1 MEPIL
6 AAVDLSKR
14 YGPFQALQAVSF
26 TLLPGEV
33 VGFLGPNG
41 AGKSTTMKILTGFVA
56 PTSGSA
62 RIAGFDLVSD
72 PLACRRSIG
81 YLPEELPLYLDMTVT
96 AYLDHVA
103 RLKGVPRSARRR
115 EVVDAIASAWLAE
128 NANRHIRK
136 LSQGNRQRV
145 GLAQALIGRP
155 PILILD
161 EPTSGLDPAQVAN
174 FRELIRSLSTHHT
187 ILLST
192 HILAE
197 VEATC
202 SRVVVVHR
210 GRTVAA
216 EPIEALRRRATQVT
230 RLRLRT
236 RSADAAPLHAAL
248 RATAWVTVVSAEGD
262 SAMLDAPPERRAEL
276 VALAEAHG
284 GVREVSEERRSLED
298 VFRDLIASGTP
309 GTAGASE
316 TPGASAAAPAARAS
330 GA

>member
-6 AAVDLSKR
+6 VARELSKR
-14 YGPFQALQAVSF
+14 YGPFQALHGVSF
-26 TLLPGEV
+26 SLQPGEV

-56 PTSGSA
+56 PSSGSA
-62 RIAGFDLVSD
+62 LIAGHDLGQD
-72 PLACRRSIG
+72 PLACRRAIG

-103 RLKGVPRSARRR
+103 RLKGVARAARRR
-115 EVVDAIASAWLAE
+115 EVVDAVQAAWLTE
-128 NANRHIRK
+128 NAGRHIRK
-136 LSQGNRQRV
+136 LSKGNRQRV

-155 PILILD
+155 KILILD
-161 EPTSGLDPAQVAN
+161 EPTSGLDPAQVAH
-174 FRELIRSLSTHHT
+174 FRDLIRTLSAGHT

-197 VEATC
+197 VEACC

-210 GRTVAA
+210 GRTVAE

-236 RSADAAPLHAAL
+236 REPDATALCAILHASGWA
-248 RATAWVTVVSAEGD
+248 TVVSSGGD
-262 SAMLDAPPERRAEL
+262 GAVIDAPPERRGEL
-276 VALAEAHG
+276 VALIEAHG
-284 GVREVSEERRSLED
+284 GVRELSEERRSLED
-298 VFRDLIASGTP
+298 VFRDIIA
-309 GTAGASE
+309 AGS
-316 TPGASAAAPAARAS
+316 
-330 GA
+330 